1 MPVGARRATV
11 CFSKGRNLSDEGLVP
26 VRQVPGASG
35 GGCAGR
41 FVIEERAGGFG
52 FIEAN
57 EAFEAH
63 FQIPAGGAR
72 DGAAVATMVP
82 GDSGRDLER
91 CCHEAL
97 EKRLSVSRRMTVP
110 GPGGDRCILATF
122 SPAGVEAGGG
132 ARLGGVSIDVTDLA
146 RAEAYISTAEGFDRY
161 LIHATDRFYE
171 PVLICE
177 VVDEVPMV
185 VYANK
190 SFQRTFGYTRAELI
204 GRDPV
209 FLLFSGTAASVSEV
223 ISSSW
228 KNQRPVWKITEAA
241 RRDGGPLRCKVVFD
255 FHRFERGAQ
264 SQLKLTFIPL
274 EGQPA
279 SVAQEAGPGQYRR
292 LQLQGMLQA
301 AGSIINDFNNLLAV
315 IIGNAPLLPAQV
327 QENIESIKTSKRL
340 ATQAADIV
348 INLLRMTRRLPTPRD
363 LGMPE
368 IQSPPPPPPLV
379 PEIAGESLLDRA
391 IRVAPSI
398 DTAFAARE
406 LARPGPSDSV
416 RAADVLPTDRT
427 EPEREVR
434 PDQSIETPRVLVVDD
449 EPFIR
454 SMIDRS
460 LSVVGYRTAQAA
472 SGEDALAILE
482 GDRDGYNVVIMDY
495 ALGGLSGL
503 EVLQVMRQHGVT
515 TPVLMIS
522 GYLGPQV
529 TEQTLSLGR
538 VKVLTKP
545 FQPNELLEMV
555 ETMVKTSQ

>member
-1 MPVGARRATV
+1 MNKEDLDPRPETPREAVGESTG
-11 CFSKGRNLSDEGLVP
+11 CFV
-26 VRQVPGASG
+26 V
-35 GGCAGR
+35 
-41 FVIEERAGGFG
+41 EERAGVFA
-52 FIEAN
+52 FVQSNA
-57 EAFEAH
+57 AFEAH

-72 DGAAVATMVP
+72 DRTAVAAMVP
-82 GDSGRDLER
+82 GDVGKDIER
-91 CCHEAL
+91 CCREVLQKH
-97 EKRLSVSRRMTVP
+97 RSISRRMSVP
-110 GPGGDRCILATF
+110 GPGGDRCLLVAF
-122 SPAGVEAGGG
+122 SPVIGESG
-132 ARLGGVSIDVTDLA
+132 AWARIEGASVDVTDLA

-177 VVDEVPMV
+177 VVEETPMV

-190 SFQRTFGYTRAELI
+190 SFQRTFGYTRPELV

-209 FLLFSGTAASVSEV
+209 YLLFPGTTATIREV
-223 ISSSW
+223 IASSW
-228 KNQRPVWKITEAA
+228 KNQRPVWKITDAV
-241 RRDGGPLRCKVVFD
+241 RRDSVPLRCKVVFD
-255 FHRFERGAQ
+255 FHRFEKGAQ
-264 SQLKLTFIPL
+264 SQLKITFIPL

-279 SVAQEAGPGQYRR
+279 AVEQEAGPGQYRR

-327 QENIESIKTSKRL
+327 QDNIESIKTSKRL

-348 INLLRMTRRLPTPRD
+348 INLLRMTRRLPTMRD
-363 LGMPE
+363 LGMPGGE
-368 IQSPPPPPPLV
+368 PPPPPPPPPQSGAAMAHPV
-379 PEIAGESLLDRA
+379 DRA
-391 IRVAPSI
+391 IQSAPSM
-398 DTAFAARE
+398 DTALAARE
-406 LARPGPSDSV
+406 LTGPGPSDTV
-416 RAADVLPTDRT
+416 PAADVLPTDRAQPQ
-427 EPEREVR
+427 EEVR
-434 PDQSIETPRVLVVDD
+434 APSTGETPKILVVDD

-482 GDRDGYNVVIMDY
+482 GERDGYDVVIMDY

-503 EVLQVMRQHGVT
+503 EVLQVMRKHGLT

-529 TEQTLSLGR
+529 TEQTLALGR

-555 ETMVKTSQ
+555 EMMVKTLS

>member
-1 MPVGARRATV
+1 M
-11 CFSKGRNLSDEGLVP
+11 
-26 VRQVPGASG
+26 PGATG
-35 GGCAGR
+35 GGGEGH
-41 FVIEERAGGFG
+41 FVIEAREGALGFVQ
-52 FIEAN
+52 ADPV
-57 EAFEAH
+57 FEGQ
-63 FQIPAGGAR
+63 FQIPAGAAR
-72 DGAAVATMVP
+72 DGVAVAATVA
-82 GDSGRDLER
+82 GDPGRDIER
-91 CCHEAL
+91 CCREAL
-97 EKRLSVSRRMTVP
+97 AKRVTMSRRLTVP
-110 GPGGDRCILATF
+110 GARGDRCMLLTF
-122 SPAGVEAGGG
+122 SPAAWGDG
-132 ARLGGVSIDVTDLA
+132 ATWRVSGVSIDVTDLA
-146 RAEAYISTAEGFDRY
+146 RAEGYISTAEGFDRY

-177 VVDEVPMV
+177 VVDEIPLV

-190 SFQRTFGYTRAELI
+190 SFQRTFGYTRAEMV
-204 GRDPV
+204 GRDPI
-209 FLLFSGTAASVSEV
+209 FLLFPETSAAIREV

-241 RRDGGPLRCKVVFD
+241 RRDGGSLRCKVVFD

-264 SQLKLTFIPL
+264 SQLKITFILL

-279 SVAQEAGPGQYRR
+279 ALAQEAGPGQYRR

-348 INLLRMTRRLPTPRD
+348 INLLRMTRRLPAPQE
-363 LGMPE
+363 LGVQE
-368 IQSPPPPPPLV
+368 VVPPPPPAPPM
-379 PEIAGESLLDRA
+379 PEVKGESPLDRA
-391 IRVAPSI
+391 LRASPSI
-398 DTAFAARE
+398 DTAMAARE

-416 RAADVLPTDRT
+416 AAADVLPTDRP
-427 EPEREVR
+427 EPERESHEQ
-434 PDQSIETPRVLVVDD
+434 PTSEAPRILVVDD

-472 SGEDALAILE
+472 TGEDALAIIE
-482 GDRDGYNVVIMDY
+482 GDRDGYDVVIMDY

-503 EVLQVMRQHGVT
+503 EVLQVIREHGVK

-529 TEQTLSLGR
+529 TEQTLALGR

-555 ETMVKTSQ
+555 ETMVKTTRR

>member
-1 MPVGARRATV
+1 M
-11 CFSKGRNLSDEGLVP
+11 SDEGLDPVP
-26 VRQVPGASG
+26 VVPGAVVG
-35 GGCAGR
+35 GPAGQFMVEAR
-41 FVIEERAGGFG
+41 EGGVC

-57 EAFEAH
+57 AAFDAH
-63 FQIPAGGAR
+63 FKIPAGAAR
-72 DGAAVATMVP
+72 DGVAVTAMVP
-82 GDSGRDLER
+82 GDSGRDVER
-91 CCHEAL
+91 CCREAL
-97 EKRLSVSRRMTVP
+97 KKNSSVIRRMTVP
-110 GPGGDRCILATF
+110 GPGGDRCILVSFAPV
-122 SPAGVEAGGG
+122 PAEGDGG
-132 ARLGGVSIDVTDLA
+132 ARLRGVSVDVTDLA
-146 RAEAYISTAEGFDRY
+146 RAEAYIGAAEGFDRY

-177 VVDEVPMV
+177 VVDETPMV

-190 SFQRTFGYTRAELI
+190 SFQRTFGYSRAELI

-209 FLLFSGTAASVSEV
+209 FLLFAGAPTPIHEV

-228 KNQRPVWKITEAA
+228 KNQRPVWKITEAT
-241 RRDGGPLRCKVVFD
+241 RRDGEPLRCKVVFD

-264 SQLKLTFIPL
+264 SQLKITFIPL

-279 SVAQEAGPGQYRR
+279 AVAQEAGPGQYRR

-327 QENIESIKTSKRL
+327 QENIESVKTSKRL

-348 INLLRMTRRLPTPRD
+348 INLLRMTRRLPSPRD
-363 LGMPE
+363 LGIPDVP
-368 IQSPPPPPPLV
+368 SPPPAAPPV
-379 PEIAGESLLDRA
+379 PEIAGESPLDRA
-391 IRVAPSI
+391 IRAAPSI
-398 DTAFAARE
+398 DTALAARE
-406 LARPGPSDSV
+406 LAVPGPSDLV

-427 EPEREVR
+427 APERDVR
-434 PDQSIETPRVLVVDD
+434 PEPTGETPRVLVVDD

-454 SMIDRS
+454 SMIERS

-472 SGEDALAILE
+472 TGEDALAILE
-482 GDRDGYNVVIMDY
+482 GDRDGYDVVIMDY

-503 EVLQVMRQHGVT
+503 EVLQVMREHGVS

-529 TEQTLSLGR
+529 IEQTLSMAR

-555 ETMVKTSQ
+555 ETMVKGSH